1 MNRNL
6 PTGWRIRPLEQVA
19 AIRTGVAMN
28 KSKLKDPVR
37 LPYLRVANVQ
47 AGRLDLR
54 EVKHIE
60 IERHQI
66 ERFSLQIGD
75 VLMTEG
81 GDYDKL
87 GRGDLWQGE
96 IESCLHQNHVFA
108 VRADRRQI
116 LPGFLNALSNS
127 SHGRAYFLSCAKRS
141 TNLASINAAQLR
153 SFPVFVPP
161 MVEQEKICEMLEG
174 WERIV
179 ACAQATVANRQAQ
192 QKGLRQTLLS
202 ERASQAWPRVML
214 TDLAVLSTSSLSL
227 QQADDFTFRYITL
240 TSVTA
245 GRIGALESF
254 NLSQAPARARRL
266 VREGDILFSMVRPNL
281 QGYARIDDS
290 HADCV
295 ASTGFAV
302 LRPKPEVDAGYLY
315 HALFCGDIQ
324 RQIQRHV
331 TGSSYPS
338 ISMRDVSKLSLAFPP
353 ASIQKQ
359 ITKILDGAE
368 IELALVEK
376 QRDILLQEKMFWTQ
390 KLVTGEFSVNTES
403 PKFPKSH

>member
-1 MNRNL
+1 MERKL
-6 PTGWRIRPLEQVA
+6 PKGWRIRPLEQVA
-19 AIRTGVAMN
+19 AVRTGVAVN
-28 KSKLKDPVR
+28 KIKVKDPVS

-60 IERHQI
+60 IGRHQI
-66 ERFSLQIGD
+66 ERFSLQAGD

-96 IESCLHQNHVFA
+96 IAPCLHQNHVFA

-116 LPGFLNALSNS
+116 LPAFLNALANS
-127 SHGRAYFLSCAKRS
+127 AHGRVYFLSCAKRS

-153 SFPVFVPP
+153 SFPVLLPP
-161 MVEQEKICEMLEG
+161 MEEQEKICEVLEV
-174 WERIV
+174 WERTV
-179 ACAQATVANRQAQ
+179 ACAQATVANRLAQ
-192 QKGLRQTLLS
+192 QKGLRQALLS
-202 ERASQAWPRVML
+202 DAGDQGWRRVML
-214 TDLAVLSTSSLSL
+214 TDLVALSTSSLSL
-227 QQADDFTFRYITL
+227 QQAEDFSFRYITL

-254 NLSQAPARARRL
+254 NIRQAPSRARRL
-266 VREGDILFSMVRPNL
+266 VRDGDILFSMVRPNL
-281 QGYARIDDS
+281 QGYARIDAA

-302 LRPKPEVDAGYLY
+302 LRPKPEVNAGYLY
-315 HALFCGDIQ
+315 HALFGGDIQ

-338 ISMRDVSKLSLAFPP
+338 LSMRDVSKLSLALPTE
-353 ASIQKQ
+353 SMQKK
-359 ITKILDGAE
+359 IVGILDAAE
-368 IELALVEK
+368 TEIALVER
-376 QRDILLQEKMFWTQ
+376 QRDILLQEKMVRTQ
-390 KLVTGEFSVNTES
+390 QLVTGKLRV
-403 PKFPKSH
+403 KI